1 MKSTTATF
9 ASLMFAVAVVGFTA
23 TVESQDKAPA
33 PVVEG
38 QDQKP
43 PTPHDA
49 AALPESQEKV
59 PTPVAED
66 QGKAQEN
73 TAALP
78 ESKDKAPAP
87 VAEDQGKTE
96 GNTAA
101 LPESQ
106 EKAPA
111 PVAEDQK
118 SAALPESQEKASAP
132 KPEVPDKTP
141 PPASSQDQ
149 KAAVAS
155 EIVVYA
161 SDLSERALFEFEFW
175 PSRQSPGGKMVG
187 TIQTGDKLNPP
198 PEEDPHVNIKV
209 KVQGGVAYRCW
220 VRMLVGEPMGISEA
234 NRLYVQFSYAV
245 DKAGKDVF
253 RPNTASYLTVQGP
266 TRRGW
271 KWVPCDADF
280 KPADSLIYFSESR
293 EVTVKVQA
301 GMEGVGFDQFVLSP
315 AQFLEKPPAE
325 AVVKK

>member
-9 ASLMFAVAVVGFTA
+9 ASLVFAVAVVGFTA

-38 QDQKP
+38 QEQKP
-43 PTPHDA
+43 STPH
-49 AALPESQEKV
+49 ESQE
-59 PTPVAED
+59 
-66 QGKAQEN
+66 
-73 TAALP
+73 
-78 ESKDKAPAP
+78 
-87 VAEDQGKTE
+87 
-96 GNTAA
+96 NTAA

-118 SAALPESQEKASAP
+118 SAALPESQEKAPAP

-149 KAAVAS
+149 KAVVAS

-198 PEEDPHVNIKV
+198 PEEDPHVTIKV
-209 KVQGGVAYRCW
+209 KVQGGVPYRCW
-220 VRMLVGEPMGISEA
+220 VRMLVGEPLGISQA
-234 NRLYVQFSYAV
+234 NRLYVQFSHAV
-245 DKAGKDVF
+245 DKANKDVF
-253 RPNTASYLTVQGP
+253 RPHTDSYLTAQGP
-266 TRRGW
+266 VRQGW
-271 KWVPCDADF
+271 KWVACEADS
-280 KPADSLIYFSESR
+280 KSADSLIYFRDSR

-301 GMEGVGFDQFVLSP
+301 GMEGVAFDQFVLSP
-315 AQFLEKPPAE
+315 AQFLDKSPAE
-325 AVVKK
+325 AVVKR